1 MHTRSAFLDY
11 DDADNGAAIEG
22 DSANGAEGGD
32 AGASAGGANG
42 SEGGDAGANAGGAKR
57 HLLRMWVAPPRER
70 GAWPLPDCFAQQYGS
85 TEPGERGGIQIAG
98 FTECV
103 PLEAE

>member
-1 MHTRSAFLDY
+1 M
-11 DDADNGAAIEG
+11 
-22 DSANGAEGGD
+22 
-32 AGASAGGANG
+32 
-42 SEGGDAGANAGGAKR
+42 
-57 HLLRMWVAPPRER
+57 APPRGR
-70 GAWPLPDCFAQQYGS
+70 GAWPLPYCFAQQYGS